1 MTRIDGEIFIARPP
15 EVVFACVGDQ
25 RNEPNYNPRMVRAE
39 KLTAGPV
46 GVGTRFAATM
56 TAGRRRADMVIEVT
70 EYDRPNRVGSRTTTS
85 MADIDGANSLEPA
98 PGGTRMRWA
107 WQVRPK
113 GAARLAG
120 PLVAVLGRHQER
132 TIWQGMKEY
141 LEGQPASST
150 SPAP

>member
-70 EYDRPNRVGSRTTTS
+70 EYDRPNRSARGRRPQWRTSTERSASSR
-85 MADIDGANSLEPA
+85 
-98 PGGTRMRWA
+98 
-107 WQVRPK
+107 RP
-113 GAARLAG
+113 AG
-120 PLVAVLGRHQER
+120 PGCGGRGR
-132 TIWQGMKEY
+132 CGPKAPP
-141 LEGQPASST
+141 GSPGPSS
-150 SPAP
+150 P